1 MSNVKSEGGLKKKIT
16 IEIPSDQVSEGVEKR
31 LIAIGRTAKIKGFRP
46 GKVPSN
52 VVRQHYG
59 AEAHKETVSEL
70 IQKSYIEAIEGNKL
84 RPAGSPT
91 ITTKDNKDSNF
102 SYTASFEVFPDIKL
116 KGLNKIIVEKPD
128 VNITDQDLEDM
139 LLKLRKQKRSWKQ
152 IDKKSFE
159 GSQVNID
166 FKGTLNGE
174 LIKGGEGS
182 NVSVVLGEG
191 QMLPDF
197 EKALYGLKAGEE
209 NSFKVKFPKKYHSEE
224 LAGKNVDFVSTVNY
238 VEEEVLP
245 ELNENFVK
253 DFGIKD
259 GDLDKLKMDVKENMK
274 REVNQRITQ
283 DVKEQV
289 MSNLMKANKILIP
302 DVMKQ
307 NEVLNM
313 QKESMRQMGIEDDSK
328 MPPAEDFTELA
339 EKRVRL
345 GLLLSQVIEDN
356 SLKVDSIRVQN
367 RVEAMC
373 AGYENPSEMIEQYLS
388 NKQFLTQIQTIVL
401 EEQAIDLLTK
411 KGKVKMKKVSF
422 NDYMNGKK

>member
-356 SLKVDSIRVQN
+356 SLTVDSVKVQN
-367 RVEAMC
+367 RVEEMC

>member
-1 MSNVKSEGGLKKKIT
+1 MNNVKSDGELKKEIT
-16 IEIPSDQVSEGVEKR
+16 IEIPSDLISEGVEKR
-31 LIAIGRTAKIKGFRP
+31 LIAIGRKAKIKGFRP

-52 VVRQHYG
+52 VVKQHYG
-59 AEAHKETVSEL
+59 AEAHQETVSEL
-70 IQKSYIEAIEGNKL
+70 IQRSYIEAIEENKL

-91 ITTKDNKDSNF
+91 ITPKDNKGNNL

-139 LLKLRKQKRSWKQ
+139 LLKLRKQKRSWRQ
-152 IDKKSFE
+152 VDKKSMK
-159 GSQVNID
+159 GCQVNID

-182 NVSVVLGEG
+182 NVPIVLGEG

-197 EKALYGLKAGEE
+197 EKALYGLKAGEDK
-209 NSFKVKFPKKYHSEE
+209 SFKVKFPKKYHSQE
-224 LAGKNVDFVSTVNY
+224 LAGKKVNFESTVNY

-245 ELNENFVK
+245 ELNEDFVK
-253 DFGIKD
+253 GFGIKD
-259 GDLDKLKMDVKENMK
+259 GDLDKLKLDVKRNME

-289 MSNLMKANKILIP
+289 MSSLIKTNKIQIP
-302 DVMKQ
+302 DVMKE
-307 NEVLNM
+307 NEILNM
-313 QKESMRQMGIEDDSK
+313 QKESMRQMGIEDESK
-328 MPPAEDFTELA
+328 KPPAEDFTEMA

-356 SLKVDSIRVQN
+356 SLTVDSKRVQN
-367 RVEAMC
+367 RVEEMC
-373 AGYENPSEMIEQYLS
+373 AGYEDPSTMIEQYLS

-401 EEQAIDLLTK
+401 EEQAIDLLAE
-411 KGKVKMKKVSF
+411 KGKEKVNKVSF
-422 NDYMNGKK
+422 NDYMNS